1 MSLYYTTLMAGLGPI
16 DPYLAD
22 QIAYYPFDTNS
33 NDLINA
39 QNGTDTA
46 ISYANA
52 GVVGN
57 CATFNGTS
65 SMINIA
71 DNDNFSFGTGAFS
84 INFRIYPVGN
94 SGYLISKRNASFIEY
109 QSTYNIT
116 SGTIILTLFSGG
128 LVGNSIG
135 RTFSGTLIAN
145 TWNMVTFTF
154 SGGTSASNIKCYLN
168 ATALSGTNNVA
179 GTYVSMSNTTAGV
192 ILGRLGSA
200 ASGYLN
206 GRLDLTRFWKTRE
219 LTPTEIT
226 DILATNY

>member
-1 MSLYYTTLMAGLGPI
+1 MSYYRTLIQSGTV
-16 DPYLAD
+16 DPYLAS
-22 QIAYYPFDTNS
+22 QIAYYPFNTNS

-52 GVVGN
+52 GIVGN
-57 CATFNGTS
+57 SATFNGTS

-71 DNDNFSFGTGAFS
+71 DNDNFSFGTGSFS
-84 INFRIYPVGN
+84 INIWVYPVGN

-116 SGTIILTLFSGG
+116 SGTIVLTLFSGSTT
-128 LVGNSIG
+128 GNSIG
-135 RTFSGTLIAN
+135 RTFSGALTAN
-145 TWNMVTFTF
+145 AWNMVTFTF
-154 SGGTSASNIKCYLN
+154 SGGTSASNIKGYLN
-168 ATALSGTNNVA
+168 GTLLSATNNVA
-179 GTYVSMSNTTAGV
+179 GTYVAMSNTTAGV

-206 GRLDLTRFWKTRE
+206 GRLDQTRIWKGRE
-219 LTPTEIT
+219 LTQSEIT
-226 DILATNY
+226 NIYTTLY

>member
-1 MSLYYTTLMAGLGPI
+1 MSYYRTLIQSGTV
-16 DPYLAD
+16 DPYLAS

-52 GVVGN
+52 GIVGN
-57 CATFNGTS
+57 SATFNGTS

-84 INFRIYPVGN
+84 INIWVYPVGN
-94 SGYLISKRNASFIEY
+94 SGFLISKRNASFIEY

-116 SGTIILTLFSGG
+116 SGTIVLTLFSGG
-128 LVGNSIG
+128 TTANLIG
-135 RTFSGTLIAN
+135 RTFSGALTAN
-145 TWNMVTFTF
+145 AWNMITFTF
-154 SGGTSASNIKCYLN
+154 SGGTTVGNLKAYLN
-168 ATALSGTNNVA
+168 GTLLSGSNQTLGVYT
-179 GTYVSMSNTTAGV
+179 GMTNTTAGV
-192 ILGRLGSA
+192 VFGRLGSA

-206 GRLDLTRFWKTRE
+206 GRLDQTRIWKDRE
-219 LTPTEIT
+219 LTQSEIT
-226 DILATNY
+226 DIYNTLY